1 MGHNNGIVKSNG
13 YKKKG
18 HYSKSSILVD
28 SIIIPGLWRRLQKVT
43 IFDDYSTLN
52 VNLPVQK
59 QFKIYYHA
67 IY

>member
-1 MGHNNGIVKSNG
+1 MGHNNVIVKRNG
-13 YKKKG
+13 YKKEW

-28 SIIIPGLWRRLQKVT
+28 SVIMAVIKKMT
-43 IFDDYSTLN
+43 IFDEYSTLN

>member
-13 YKKKG
+13 YKKKW

-28 SIIIPGLWRRLQKVT
+28 SVIMAVIKKMT
-43 IFDDYSTLN
+43 IFDEYSTLN

>member
-1 MGHNNGIVKSNG
+1 MGHNNVIVKRNG
-13 YKKKG
+13 YKKEW

-28 SIIIPGLWRRLQKVT
+28 SIIIAVSTKSDH
-43 IFDDYSTLN
+43 FDDYSTLN

-59 QFKIYYHA
+59 HFKIYYHA